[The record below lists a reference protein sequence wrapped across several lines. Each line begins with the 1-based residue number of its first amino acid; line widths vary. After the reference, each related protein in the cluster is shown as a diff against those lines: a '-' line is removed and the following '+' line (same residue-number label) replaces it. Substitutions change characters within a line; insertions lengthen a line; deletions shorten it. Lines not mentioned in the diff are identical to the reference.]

1 MKCPKCNA
9 TYKSEV
15 KNCPKCGYLFD
26 SSDVEKFSNLFNT
39 DLLEVY
45 YPNKEEEKE
54 EREYSIYY
62 AFLTIFYAVYK
73 RMYRCAILSALGFM
87 IFIRYFPQ
95 TIDIIMNSG
104 GFYFFLILSVLAIG
118 ISPYFYYTFNFD
130 RLLADRRKMKIN
142 SLIKNNP
149 DKTRE
154 EIKEL
159 VKKDNEGNTKGVIIT
174 VILTIIFIIYM
185 LFSY

>member
-26 SSDVEKFSNLFNT
+26 SSDVEKFSSLFNT

-45 YPNKEEEKE
+45 YPVDDKEKKSEI
-54 EREYSIYY
+54 SIYY
-62 AFLTIFYAVYK
+62 AFLTIFYAIYK
-73 RMYRCAILSALGFM
+73 RMYRCAIYTAIGFM
-87 IFIRYFPQ
+87 IFIKYCPKSLS
-95 TIDIIMNSG
+95 IIFG
-104 GFYFFLILSVLAIG
+104 TAGFQFFLIVFLLIG
-118 ISPYFYYTFNFD
+118 SLLPYFYYIYNFD
-130 RLLADRRKMKIN
+130 RLLVDRRKMKIN
-142 SLIKNNP
+142 KLIRTNP

-159 VKKDNEGNTKGVIIT
+159 VKKDNEGNIKGVLIT
-174 VILTIIFIIYM
+174 IVLVFIYIVYK
-185 LFSY
+185 LFLS